1 MNKSSSNSLKDSVL
15 EVDLEYTKELRELC
29 KDYRLAPNKIEIKS
43 QMFSNYQ
50 MKMPDFY
57 NIPNGNVKILVP
69 NFVLIKKSMCF
80 IMKTWNFIFKVTIKT
95 KKIHHALEFNH
106 SGKNHMLSSTHKIIE
121 AEKNGDKYG
130 KYAMYG
136 KTMENLRNKTDVK
149 IVSNKQ
155 DYLKWIWRPSY
166 MSQKIFDNDLVA
178 ICKKQSYINT

>member
-43 QMFSNYQ
+43 QISSNYQ

-80 IMKTWNFIFKVTIKT
+80 IMKTWNFIFKVRIKT
-95 KKIHHALEFNH
+95 KKIHHVLEFNQ
-106 SGKNHMLSSTHKIIE
+106 SQWRKPYVEFNTQNNRSRK
-121 AEKNGDKYG
+121 
-130 KYAMYG
+130 
-136 KTMENLRNKTDVK
+136 
-149 IVSNKQ
+149 
-155 DYLKWIWRPSY
+155 KW
-166 MSQKIFDNDLVA
+166 
-178 ICKKQSYINT
+178 

>member
-95 KKIHHALEFNH
+95 KKIHHVLEFNQ
-106 SGKNHMLSSTHKIIE
+106 SQWRKPYVEFNTQNNRSRK
-121 AEKNGDKYG
+121 
-130 KYAMYG
+130 
-136 KTMENLRNKTDVK
+136 
-149 IVSNKQ
+149 
-155 DYLKWIWRPSY
+155 KW
-166 MSQKIFDNDLVA
+166 
-178 ICKKQSYINT
+178 